1 VVWRREAVLLLLG
14 PIAVPASAQSTLTG
28 FVRERADSSAVVAAE
43 VIVPQLGLQA
53 TTDAKGRYRFDSIP
67 AGRYDVLVRR
77 LGFDSASATL
87 GFSGDD
93 DVKKDFALVRLGQ
106 QLPVVPVTGRESPIR
121 NAKLARFE
129 ERRAYGIGHF
139 LTEADL
145 ARDLD
150 RLLGNVLQRQP
161 GMTVLTGRT
170 SRYGGGQAAFVA
182 TSRGAQTIT
191 QGVPP
196 FGMKCPMAIWLD
208 GINIYRGYGDPYD
221 INQIHPRQIM
231 AMEIY
236 TGQAQIPA
244 QFNATGKTCGAL
256 VIWTK

>member
-1 VVWRREAVLLLLG
+1 MNWRREVVLLLPGLV
-14 PIAVPASAQSTLTG
+14 AANASAQSTLTG

-43 VIVPQLGLQA
+43 LMVPQLGLQA

-77 LGFDSASATL
+77 LGFDSATATL
-87 GFSGDD
+87 AFTGDD
-93 DVKKDFALVRLGQ
+93 DVKKDFTLIRLAQ
-106 QLPVVPVTGRESPIR
+106 PLPTVPVTGKESPIR
-121 NAKLARFE
+121 NAKLAQFE
-129 ERRAYGIGHF
+129 ERRAYGIGRF
-139 LTEADL
+139 LTDADL
-145 ARDLD
+145 VKDQD
-150 RLLGNVLQRQP
+150 RLLSNVLQRLP
-161 GMTVLTGRT
+161 GITILTGRS
-170 SRYGGGQAAFVA
+170 SRYGGGLSAFVA

-208 GINIYRGYGDPYD
+208 GIAIYRGYESPYD

-244 QFNATGKTCGAL
+244 QFNVTGKTCGAL